1 MMTNHDLANEYFSKF
16 NLTVAD
22 LLKESPELGSDGV
35 IMLIGSVSD
44 GLATPLSDIDLLVV
58 GERRPDSDLV
68 LRESN
73 RERAIRVLDSG
84 QEINIEYW
92 EKDRLRSIAE
102 KFAKSVFAINNPALT
117 DEIVVFDDHELRI
130 IHYLING
137 IILSG
142 SKRVFDDIFKT
153 DDFIDY
159 LVMFCATRFL
169 ATAEDSIGQTME
181 NDFVCASHHL
191 RMAIEFVVGAEIASL
206 GHTLS
211 HPRWRLKLLRKSQ
224 PEIGE
229 DVYNEYLSYLFAKPS
244 TSKEDIEKGLQF
256 AQNRLGTIFMRRP
269 KLIVATVAL
278 RDRMKFVTSFG
289 T

>member
-159 LVMFCATRFL
+159 LVMFCAVLSHGRGQHRPDHGKRFC
-169 ATAEDSIGQTME
+169 M
-181 NDFVCASHHL
+181 
-191 RMAIEFVVGAEIASL
+191 RIASL
-206 GHTLS
+206 ENGNRVCSWCGDRITGS
-211 HPRWRLKLLRKSQ
+211 HSFTSSLAAEAFEEVPAGNRGRRL
-224 PEIGE
+224 
-229 DVYNEYLSYLFAKPS
+229 
-244 TSKEDIEKGLQF
+244 
-256 AQNRLGTIFMRRP
+256 
-269 KLIVATVAL
+269 
-278 RDRMKFVTSFG
+278 
-289 T
+289 